1 MGQSH
6 FLNDQGGADRA
17 KAPPGAILSGANAM
31 GSFAEVA
38 SRSSN
43 SRSLV
48 AALTQY

>member
-17 KAPPGAILSGANAM
+17 EGPSGAIWSFADAM